1 MAIKNKIKIYTPM
14 QNAGA
19 EENAQILQPGITNS
33 NLCDLVEL
41 PNQVRTLNHPDGPYT
56 KTAPQTPGRPKDIDL
71 MILHGCMQPD
81 QAIVW
86 REQYPDIP
94 AIVMDYK
101 DELELYH
108 PKLRVLAHFKR
119 NMAIRKYGKPL
130 GVENYSPH
138 VVHFSPYCVREDIV
152 KEFEKHKNKPR
163 DMDVCCFFEP
173 VEDQWESRVERDI
186 SRCLSLRSSIERNI
200 GWSGTRRLVGSTL
213 LAAKKWYGCGYNMHI
228 GKTGG
233 GQTEGRR
240 TPQEDY
246 CRLMATTK
254 IIVTATPDGWEGDY
268 RLMEAMSSGALVL
281 HNRMVLPPVGLED
294 GKHWIVYDNHI
305 DMLEKVY
312 YYMANQDAAKEIG
325 QAGKKYVMEN
335 HRPHH
340 RVESWLRMVNI
351 L

>member
-1 MAIKNKIKIYTPM
+1 MHKATS
-14 QNAGA
+14 
-19 EENAQILQPGITNS
+19 EENAQILQPGIRNS
-33 NLCDLVEL
+33 DKIELVIL
-41 PNQVRTLNHPDGPYT
+41 PDQVRTLDHPLGPYVD
-56 KTAPQTPGRPKDIDL
+56 KLAPQTSGRPKDVDL

-101 DELELYH
+101 DELDLWH

-119 NMAIRKYGKPL
+119 NMAIRKWGNPL
-130 GVENYSPH
+130 GVKDYNPH
-138 VVHFSPYCVREDIV
+138 VVHFSPYCVRHDIV
-152 KEFEKHKNKPR
+152 NEMKQHMGKPR

-173 VEDQWESRVERDI
+173 NDDNWSQHIPMHYERGVN
-186 SRCLSLRSSIERNI
+186 LRDTIETHV
-200 GWSGTRRLVGSTL
+200 GWCGTRRLVASTL
-213 LAAKKWYGCGYNMHI
+213 KAAQKWYGCGYKMHI

-233 GQTEGRR
+233 GQTDGRR
-240 TPQEDY
+240 TPQQDY

-281 HNRMVLPPVGLED
+281 HNRMILPPVGLID
-294 GKHWIVYDNHI
+294 GEHWVVYDDHR

-312 YYMANQDAAKEIG
+312 YYLANQQEAMKIAS
-325 QAGKKYVMEN
+325 AGKQHVMNN
-335 HRPHH
+335 HMPHH
-340 RVESWLRMVNI
+340 RVEGWLRTVGV

>member
-1 MAIKNKIKIYTPM
+1 MDMKKKIKIYTPM
-14 QNAGA
+14 QNAGS
-19 EENAQILQPGITNS
+19 EENMQILQPGIANS
-33 NLCDLVEL
+33 NLCELVEL
-41 PNQVRTLNHPDGPYT
+41 PSQVRTLGHPDGPYT
-56 KTAPQTPGRPKDIDL
+56 KSAPQTSGRPKDVDL

-81 QAIVW
+81 QAIAW

-119 NMAIRKYGKPL
+119 NMAIRKWGNPL

-163 DMDVCCFFEP
+163 EMDVCCFFEP
-173 VEDQWESRVERDI
+173 NDDKWSQHIPMHYERGG
-186 SRCLSLRSSIERNI
+186 SLREMVERNI
-200 GWSGTRRLVGSTL
+200 GWCGVRRLIASTL
-213 LAAKKWYGCGYNMHI
+213 VASKKWYGCGYNMHI

-281 HNRMVLPPVGLED
+281 HNRMILPPVGLQD
-294 GKHWIVYDNHI
+294 GKHWVIYDNHV

-312 YYMANQDAAKEIG
+312 YYMANQDKALAIG
-325 QAGKKYVMEN
+325 EEGRKYVMSH

-340 RVESWLRMVNI
+340 RIEGYLRTVNI